1 MIPELL
7 YWLTNPLNSHHPGH
21 LPPPEKFGL
30 LCRKCSYFLRDAFV
44 VKVTAWQRR
53 QQKLRVGWNCHAQAT
68 KNLQWVHM
76 NRWISFFMLL
86 NWAGPTKC
94 GNLSENL
101 LMFQPRKCTN
111 FKMGERPATSRNGK
125 SWEFTYA
132 KLNWW
137 ISTGELINRITAIE
151 TWLDKKYSPPLK
163 FNIDLPKMT
172 PYLKG
177 DTFSKA
183 HHFWYRYRPMI
194 CGCLSSL
201 PFFLATDRFHL
212 GSPKRFLRLEIFV
225 DKTRLPVIVKKNLE
239 MANATS
245 SRQILFN
252 MQWQRNNV
260 YN

>member
-1 MIPELL
+1 MTPLFYAVEL
-7 YWLTNPLNSHHPGH
+7 SG
-21 LPPPEKFGL
+21 
-30 LCRKCSYFLRDAFV
+30 S
-44 VKVTAWQRR
+44 
-53 QQKLRVGWNCHAQAT
+53 
-68 KNLQWVHM
+68 
-76 NRWISFFMLL
+76 
-86 NWAGPTKC
+86 TKC

-101 LMFQPRKCTN
+101 LMFQVPEMYKLWNGR
-111 FKMGERPATSRNGK
+111 TSRNIPQREIMGVYLRQAQLVD
-125 SWEFTYA
+125 F
-132 KLNWW
+132 
-137 ISTGELINRITAIE
+137 NRRTHQQN
-151 TWLDKKYSPPLK
+151 YSYRDMARQKILPPPE

-212 GSPKRFLRLEIFV
+212 GSPKRFLRLEIFA
-225 DKTRLPVIVKKNLE
+225 DKTRLPVIVKKKLV

-260 YN
+260 

>member
-1 MIPELL
+1 MSSYESM
-7 YWLTNPLNSHHPGH
+7 NP
-21 LPPPEKFGL
+21 
-30 LCRKCSYFLRDAFV
+30 
-44 VKVTAWQRR
+44 
-53 QQKLRVGWNCHAQAT
+53 
-68 KNLQWVHM
+68 
-76 NRWISFFMLL
+76 FFMRL
-86 NWAGPTKC
+86 NCLVQQNVATFLKTCWC
-94 GNLSENL
+94 
-101 LMFQPRKCTN
+101 FRFRKCTN
-111 FKMGERPATSRNGK
+111 FKMGEHPATSRNGK

-225 DKTRLPVIVKKNLE
+225 DKTRLPVIVKKNLA

>member
-1 MIPELL
+1 MKTKLPCPSHEEFTMSS
-7 YWLTNPLNSHHPGH
+7 YESMNPLFYAVELS
-21 LPPPEKFGL
+21 
-30 LCRKCSYFLRDAFV
+30 
-44 VKVTAWQRR
+44 
-53 QQKLRVGWNCHAQAT
+53 
-68 KNLQWVHM
+68 
-76 NRWISFFMLL
+76 
-86 NWAGPTKC
+86 GPTKF

-111 FKMGERPATSRNGK
+111 FKMGEHPATSRNGK

-137 ISTGELINRITAIE
+137 ISTGELINRITR
-151 TWLDKKYSPPLK
+151 YR
-163 FNIDLPKMT
+163 
-172 PYLKG
+172 

-225 DKTRLPVIVKKNLE
+225 DKTRLPVIVKKNLV

-252 MQWQRNNV
+252 MQWQRNNE